1 MYARAAAPRPEP
13 EYVAVPYRGRFAP
26 TPSGRLHFGSIVA
39 AVGSWL
45 DARAHGGEWHVR
57 IDDLDPP
64 RVAAGAADSIL
75 VDLER
80 LSLHWDGPVVYQSR
94 RDQAYAEA
102 LGRIQQQAH
111 VYACDCSRKAIAG
124 AGAVGIEGPRYPGT
138 CRQRVLAPRRGHA
151 LRLDVR
157 GVTIEFVDLLQGPV
171 RQVLETAV
179 GDFVL
184 RRADGVYAYHL
195 ACVVDDAAARFT
207 HVVRGADLIDSTA
220 RQIHLQRLLGLDTP
234 LYLHLPVAL
243 DAFGEK
249 LSKQTKAAAIDTAR
263 PGGTLA
269 AALAF
274 LGHQAPLELA
284 SAPPSELLAWA
295 KTHWDRTRL
304 PACAALPSAV
314 VRSVPGP

>member
-1 MYARAAAPRPEP
+1 MA
-13 EYVAVPYRGRFAP
+13 YRGRFAP

-45 DARAHGGEWHVR
+45 DARANGGEWHVR

-64 RVAAGAADSIL
+64 RVVAGAADSIL
-75 VDLER
+75 ADLER
-80 LSLHWDGPVVYQSR
+80 LALYWDGPVVHQSE
-94 RDQAYAEA
+94 RDVAYAEA
-102 LGRIQQQAH
+102 LGRIEQQAH

-124 AGAVGIEGPRYPGT
+124 AGAVGIEGPLYPGT
-138 CRQRVLAPRRGHA
+138 CRERALMPRDGRA

-157 GVTIEFVDLLQGPV
+157 GVTIEFVDRLQGTV
-171 RQVLETAV
+171 RQALETAI

-195 ACVVDDAAARFT
+195 ACVVDDAAGRFT

-220 RQIHLQRLLGLDTP
+220 RQIWLQRLLGAETP
-234 LYLHLPVAL
+234 EYLHLPVAL
-243 DAFGEK
+243 DAAGNK

-274 LGHQAPLELA
+274 LGHLPPAEVA
-284 SAPPSELLAWA
+284 SAPPTEVLAWA
-295 KTHWDRTRL
+295 KAHWDRTQL
-304 PACAALPSAV
+304 PACAGLPAAV
-314 VRSVPGP
+314 VHTLPGR

>member
-1 MYARAAAPRPEP
+1 MA
-13 EYVAVPYRGRFAP
+13 YRGRFAP

-64 RVAAGAADSIL
+64 RVVAGAADSIL
-75 VDLER
+75 DDLER
-80 LSLHWDGPVVYQSR
+80 LALYWDGPVVYQNK

-102 LGRIQQQAH
+102 LDWIEHRAH

-124 AGAVGIEGPRYPGT
+124 AGVIGIEGPRYPGT
-138 CRQRVLAPRRGHA
+138 CRQRALTPREGHA

-157 GVTIEFVDLLQGPV
+157 GATIEFVDLLQGPV
-171 RQVLETAV
+171 RQVLETAI

-195 ACVVDDAAARFT
+195 ACVVDDVAARFT

-220 RQIHLQRLLGLDTP
+220 RQIHLQRLLGVATP
-234 LYLHLPVAL
+234 EYLHLPVAL
-243 DAFGEK
+243 DAAGEK
-249 LSKQTKAAAIDTAR
+249 LSKQTKAAAIDTDR
-263 PGGTLA
+263 PQGTLA

-274 LGHQAPLELA
+274 LGHGPPPELD
-284 SAPPSELLAWA
+284 SAPPAELLTWA
-295 KTHWDRTRL
+295 KAHWDRTRL
-304 PACAALPSAV
+304 PACAALPAAV
-314 VRSVPGP
+314 VRSPPGP

>member
-1 MYARAAAPRPEP
+1 
-13 EYVAVPYRGRFAP
+13 VAYRGRFAP

-39 AVGSWL
+39 ALGSWL

-64 RVAAGAADSIL
+64 RVVAGAADSIL
-75 VDLER
+75 GDLER
-80 LSLHWDGPVVYQSR
+80 LALYWDGSVVYQSE
-94 RDQAYAEA
+94 RDQAYAVA
-102 LGRIQQQAH
+102 LGRIEQGAH

-138 CRQRVLAPRRGHA
+138 CRERALIPRGGHA

-157 GVTIEFVDLLQGPV
+157 GVTIVFVDLLQGTV
-171 RQVLETAV
+171 RQRLETAI

-220 RQIHLQRLLGLDTP
+220 RQIHLQRLLGIDTP
-234 LYLHLPVAL
+234 AYLHLPVAL
-243 DAFGEK
+243 DAAGEK
-249 LSKQTKAAAIDTAR
+249 LSKQTKAAAIDTDR
-263 PGGTLA
+263 PEGTLA
-269 AALAF
+269 GALTF
-274 LGHQAPLELA
+274 LGHGPPRELA
-284 SAPPSELLAWA
+284 SAPPGELLGWA

-304 PACAALPSAV
+304 PACAVLPAAA
-314 VRSVPGP
+314 VRSPPGQ